1 MPWKYICDNCGHTI
15 FPNEK
20 LEQEE
25 CRICG
30 ATIEAEDLAERPK
43 AGNFQNVE
51 MKNGTLTIEIEEGGI
66 TSLEDV
72 DEVRLN
78 VLGDEIALIKNPD
91 FAEFFTIEDYERED
105 DAVDLYFEPKERKEL
120 LEKIEE
126 LRKMKSTSESEQD

>member
-1 MPWKYICDNCGHTI
+1 MCDNCGHTI

-20 LEQEE
+20 LEQEK

-30 ATIEAEDLAERPK
+30 SPIEPEDLARGPK
-43 AGNFQNVE
+43 PGNFQNIKME
-51 MKNGTLTIEIEEGGI
+51 DGTLTIDIEEGGV

-72 DEVRLN
+72 EEVRLN

-91 FAEFFTIEDYERED
+91 FAEFSTVENYERED
-105 DAVDLYFEPKERKEL
+105 DAVDLYFEAEERQEL

-126 LRKMKSTSESEQD
+126 LRKMKSSSSSE